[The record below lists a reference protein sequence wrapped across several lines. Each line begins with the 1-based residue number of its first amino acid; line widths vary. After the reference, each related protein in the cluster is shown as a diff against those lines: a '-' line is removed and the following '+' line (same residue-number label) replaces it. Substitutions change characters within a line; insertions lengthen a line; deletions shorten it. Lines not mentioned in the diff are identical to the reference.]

1 MPSLHFGREAHAG
14 IADFCLFLHDHRL
27 GPCWDRRACHDT
39 YAGTGWP
46 VAVERSTS
54 KSFARDRQRRVGL
67 QIGEAHG
74 IAVHGRIGEGRYIN
88 RRNNRRGGNAAGG
101 GGQGN
106 GFGLLKGGDLAE
118 HLLQRLLQ
126 GNKIGSMAMIHK
138 ELRNQGARQMA
149 AKWGYYEGCYAEVNN
164 GRQ

>member
-1 MPSLHFGREAHAG
+1 MEGLPGKG
-14 IADFCLFLHDHRL
+14 
-27 GPCWDRRACHDT
+27 
-39 YAGTGWP
+39 
-46 VAVERSTS
+46 
-54 KSFARDRQRRVGL
+54 FARHRQRRVGL
-67 QIGEAHG
+67 QICQAHG
-74 IAVHGRIGEGRYIN
+74 VTVHSRIGERRHVN
-88 RRNNRRGGNAAGG
+88 RRNDRCGGNAACG

-106 GFGLLKGGDLAE
+106 GFGLLQGGELAE